1 MCCSVVPW
9 CTRHYALRT
18 EDHVLCNLNW
28 DLLPALA
35 NDILEGLFIAVLHPA
50 LCEPGTT
57 ALTASGRQL
66 ARAVQIDAEH
76 LLIMALRDA
85 ITLNFRQDVIA
96 LAALLTSVS
105 LHMPAGSSSLRSLF
119 EHCKR
124 VVPGTRD
131 GGTVDWHKVAA
142 CRSQLG
148 ELIAKREGQR
158 AATSA
163 AASAPSPERTVPLVP
178 AAALTVAIAVTPKR
192 KRSAGGD
199 DPAHASPTAADEVEA
214 VESQEQDAAAGVQRE
229 RGWSVTDEEQE
240 AQQYAHYLQAPVT
253 RKPRQL
259 QWTQAGDSSGNSKRS
274 RRAQRD

>member
-28 DLLPALA
+28 ALHPALA

-66 ARAVQIDAEH
+66 ARAVQVDAEH
-76 LLIMALRDA
+76 LLIISLRDA

-96 LAALLTSVS
+96 LAALITSAN
-105 LHMPAGSSSLRSLF
+105 LHMPAGSSCMRSLF
-119 EHCKR
+119 ELCRR
-124 VVPGTRD
+124 VAPGTRD
-131 GGTVDWHKVAA
+131 GGTVDYHKVAA

-148 ELIAKREGQR
+148 ELIARREGQR

-163 AASAPSPERTVPLVP
+163 AASAPSPERAVPLAPP
-178 AAALTVAIAVTPKR
+178 AAAAATAVTPKR
-192 KRSAGGD
+192 KRSTGGD
-199 DPAHASPTAADEVEA
+199 DPAHNSPTAADEVEA
-214 VESQEQDAAAGVQRE
+214 VESQEQCASAAE
-229 RGWSVTDEEQE
+229 SGWSVTDEEQE
-240 AQQYAHYLQAPVT
+240 ALQYARYQQAPVA

-259 QWTQAGDSSGNSKRS
+259 LWAQAGGSSSNNKRS
-274 RRAQRD
+274 RRAQRA

>member
-1 MCCSVVPW
+1 
-9 CTRHYALRT
+9 
-18 EDHVLCNLNW
+18 LNW

-178 AAALTVAIAVTPKR
+178 AAALTAAIAVTPKR